1 VSTTQ
6 RPLGR
11 TDIQIHPVIMG
22 TFAIGGWWWGPTH
35 DEDAYQAIETALDK
49 GANAIDT
56 APVYGFGHAE
66 QLIGKAIANRRSDAV
81 IMTKAGLRW
90 DGEGTPFF
98 KTRFGGKTLQISFDL
113 RPESIRVECEAS
125 LQRLGVDEIDL
136 YQCHWPDPAT
146 PIAETMGAL
155 AQLREEGKIRAIGVS
170 NYSLEQ
176 IQEAQNALGDIP
188 LASIQPRYSLL
199 HRRIERDLLPHCK
212 QHAIGVIGYRPMEQ
226 GLLTGK
232 VGAERQFPE
241 GDERATQSIFSMEN
255 RSAILDALTGLQD
268 IQRNH
273 DASSAQISVAWVLHQ
288 AGMTGAICGARNP
301 TQAAENLASA
311 RIQLSNADQTR
322 ITEAFHGLPIRSKR

>member
-1 VSTTQ
+1 
-6 RPLGR
+6 
-11 TDIQIHPVIMG
+11 MG
-22 TFAIGGWWWGPTH
+22 TFAIGGWWWGPT
-35 DEDAYQAIETALDK
+35 DDSDAASAINTALDN

-66 QLIGKAIANRRSDAV
+66 ELIGHVIASRRRDAV

-98 KTRFGGKTLQISFDL
+98 KTRFGGKDLQISFDL
-113 RPESIRVECEAS
+113 RPDRVRAECEAS
-125 LQRLGVDEIDL
+125 LRRLGVDEIDL

-146 PIAETMGAL
+146 PIADTMGAL

-176 IQEAQNALGDIP
+176 IQEAQEALGDIP

-212 QHAIGVIGYRPMEQ
+212 AHSIGIIGYRPMEQ

-232 VGAERQFPE
+232 VGPDRQFAA

-255 RSAILDALTGLQD
+255 RTGILKALGSLQD
-268 IQRNH
+268 IQTEQS
-273 DASSAQISVAWVLHQ
+273 ASSAQLSVAWVLHQ
-288 AGMTGAICGARNP
+288 AGITGAICGARNAQ
-301 TQAAENLASA
+301 QATENLESA
-311 RIQLSNADQTR
+311 TFALSN
-322 ITEAFHGLPIRSKR
+322 TEASRIAEAFKDLPIRKKR